1 MKEAEQER
9 QWKALQAM
17 RAREQQMGMPPD
29 QRMMHMNGKLKKYL
43 INQVANQF
51 SLVTDPNV
59 QLQISTTLNDGSM
72 SPVASPSPNSRN
84 QFVAPTNKGRLMS
97 TLR

>member
-29 QRMMHMNGKLKKYL
+29 QRMLHMNGNLKF
-43 INQVANQF
+43 NWF
-51 SLVTDPNV
+51 
-59 QLQISTTLNDGSM
+59 LN
-72 SPVASPSPNSRN
+72 
-84 QFVAPTNKGRLMS
+84 
-97 TLR
+97 